1 MQSEGFEP
9 SRVSTIELESIA
21 LDRSAMI
28 ANTFKL
34 QLFLN
39 TKIVHSILKL
49 FIYFSQIFYFI
60 YYFSNFN

>member
-28 ANTFKL
+28 AIDF
-34 QLFLN
+34 
-39 TKIVHSILKL
+39 ILL
-49 FIYFSQIFYFI
+49 
-60 YYFSNFN
+60 

>member
-28 ANTFKL
+28 ANDYDHSSKI
-34 QLFLN
+34 N
-39 TKIVHSILKL
+39 TT
-49 FIYFSQIFYFI
+49 
-60 YYFSNFN
+60 